1 MARERRIELVDE
13 DVDLGGGLRARIAR
27 PREPELLLD
36 DAVADGASEAPY
48 WAELWPSARALAAH
62 LGGLDLHGSRVI
74 ELGCGL
80 ALPSVAAALGGAD
93 VLAVDH
99 DAQAV
104 RIARLNGR
112 RTGRRVRGLVADLR
126 EPPVE
131 LVDADPFDL
140 VLAAD
145 VLYDGALAA
154 ALAGLIPR
162 LIAPGGVALV
172 AFPWS
177 GQADALAADLQ
188 TAGLDVVLGE
198 LDAPGLLHARTVGLL
213 EARDGARSNLA
224 TNATI

>member
-36 DAVADGASEAPY
+36 DAVAEGASEAPY

-62 LGGLDLHGSRVI
+62 LGGLDLQGRRVV

-99 DAQAV
+99 DAHAV
-104 RIARLNGR
+104 RIARHNGR

-126 EPPVE
+126 EPPDE
-131 LVDADPFDL
+131 LLDGDPFDL

-145 VLYDGALAA
+145 VLYDDALAVS
-154 ALAGLIPR
+154 LAGLIPR
-162 LIAPGGVALV
+162 LMGPGGLTLV
-172 AFPWS
+172 AFPWR
-177 GQADALAADLQ
+177 GQADALARDLE
-188 TAGLDVVLGE
+188 TAGLAVVLGE

-213 EARDGARSNLA
+213 EARDRRSE
-224 TNATI
+224 